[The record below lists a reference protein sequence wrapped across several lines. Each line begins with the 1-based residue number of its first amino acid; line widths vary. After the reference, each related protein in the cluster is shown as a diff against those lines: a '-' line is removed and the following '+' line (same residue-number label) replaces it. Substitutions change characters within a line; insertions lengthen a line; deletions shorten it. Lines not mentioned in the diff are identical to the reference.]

1 MKLWN
6 QNILTSGLIT
16 ACTIAVHILL
26 GLDGIA
32 LAKDSNGHE
41 KFVGVEAL
49 PNVSG
54 KSITAIVV
62 RYAGGEKSP
71 AHRHAGSVFAYIL
84 TGSIRSEN
92 SATGAAK
99 VYNAG
104 EFFFEPP
111 GSVHRISEN
120 ASATEPAT
128 LLAIF
133 VADDDAKLTTPDK

>member
-1 MKLWN
+1 MKPFN
-6 QNILTSGLIT
+6 QNIRLSELIITSFVAAYT
-16 ACTIAVHILL
+16 LL
-26 GLDGIA
+26 GLSGIA
-32 LAKDSNGHE
+32 LAKDASGHE

-62 RYAGGEKSP
+62 NYAGGQKSP
-71 AHRHAGSVFAYIL
+71 AHRHAGSVFAYVL

-92 SATGAAK
+92 SATGPAK
-99 VYNAG
+99 IYRAG

-120 ASATEPAT
+120 ASATEPAS

-133 VADDDAKLTTPDK
+133 VADSDVKLTTPDK

>member
-1 MKLWN
+1 MNLLN
-6 QNILTSGLIT
+6 QNFRTSKLIT
-16 ACTIAVHILL
+16 ASFIAGHILL

-41 KFVGVEAL
+41 KFVGVESL

-71 AHRHAGSVFAYIL
+71 AHRHAGSVFAYVL

-99 VYNAG
+99 TYVAG

-120 ASATEPAT
+120 ASATEPAS

-133 VADDDAKLTTPDK
+133 VADSDAKLTTPDK

>member
-1 MKLWN
+1 MKLLYRN
-6 QNILTSGLIT
+6 VRTSRLIV
-16 ACTIAVHILL
+16 ACWIAGYILL
-26 GLDGIA
+26 GLDSA
-32 LAKDSNGHE
+32 VLANGHE
-41 KFVGVEAL
+41 KFVGVESL
-49 PNVSG
+49 PNVPG

-62 RYAGGEKSP
+62 HYAGGEKSP
-71 AHRHAGSVFAYIL
+71 AHRHAGSVLAYVL

-92 SATGAAK
+92 SATGAAR

-120 ASATEPAT
+120 ASATEPAS

-133 VADDDAKLTTPDK
+133 VADIDAKLTTPDK